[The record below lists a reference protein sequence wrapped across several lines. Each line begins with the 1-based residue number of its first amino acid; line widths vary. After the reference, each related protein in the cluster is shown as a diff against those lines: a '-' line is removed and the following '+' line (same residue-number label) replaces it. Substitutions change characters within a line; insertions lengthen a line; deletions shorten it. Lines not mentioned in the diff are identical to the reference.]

1 MKKLIFGFLFLSGFW
16 SCTDPEPEVYSGQ
29 KLDYELF
36 KSSDFD
42 YSGQLSVQELIDGSL
57 ELTIMLKGASSA
69 SATTYP
75 AHLHFGTYDQADTPI
90 AAILNAIP
98 SKELKSVTI
107 LDKLSDGNKLD
118 FDAFKNFNGHVKVH
132 LAADGPDYGVILVA
146 GNVGNTNLDESEF
159 DRNKIAV
166 CGKSF

>member
-1 MKKLIFGFLFLSGFW
+1 MKKLIFGLLFLSGVW

-29 KLDYELF
+29 RLDFELF

-57 ELTIMLKGASSA
+57 EFNIILSGASSA
-69 SATTYP
+69 SSMSYP
-75 AHLHFGTYDQADTPI
+75 AHLHFGSYDQANTPI
-90 AAILNAIP
+90 AAILNSIP

-107 LDKLSDGNKLD
+107 LNQLSDGNKLD
-118 FDAFKNFNGHVKVH
+118 FDAMRNFKGHVKVH

-146 GNVGNTNLDESEF
+146 GNVGNTKLDQSEF

>member
-1 MKKLIFGFLFLSGFW
+1 MKKLIFGLLFLSGIW
-16 SCTDPEPEVYSGQ
+16 SCTDSEPEVYSGQ
-29 KLDYELF
+29 RLDFELF

-57 ELTIMLKGASSA
+57 EFNIILSGASSA
-69 SATTYP
+69 SSMSYP
-75 AHLHFGTYDQADTPI
+75 AHLHFGSYDQANTPI
-90 AAILNAIP
+90 AAILNSIP

-107 LDKLSDGNKLD
+107 LNQLSDGNKLD
-118 FDAFKNFNGHVKVH
+118 FDAMRNFNGHVKVH

-146 GNVGNTNLDESEF
+146 GNVGNTKLDQSEF